1 MRRLKLILIIVLSTV
16 LVITIAGGIF
26 VLTLNVKSKRIGNV
40 DIEVKNDQDGEIEI
54 GKEYTALTYNIGFG
68 AKENMVKLFLRKMF

>member
-26 VLTLNVKSKRIGNV
+26 VLTLNVK
-40 DIEVKNDQDGEIEI
+40 VKELE
-54 GKEYTALTYNIGFG
+54 
-68 AKENMVKLFLRKMF
+68 M

>member
-54 GKEYTALTYNIGFG
+54 GRPIKFKIKPVF
-68 AKENMVKLFLRKMF
+68 LFPASIE

>member
-40 DIEVKNDQDGEIEI
+40 DIEVKMIR
-54 GKEYTALTYNIGFG
+54 
-68 AKENMVKLFLRKMF
+68 MVRLKLVKSIQL